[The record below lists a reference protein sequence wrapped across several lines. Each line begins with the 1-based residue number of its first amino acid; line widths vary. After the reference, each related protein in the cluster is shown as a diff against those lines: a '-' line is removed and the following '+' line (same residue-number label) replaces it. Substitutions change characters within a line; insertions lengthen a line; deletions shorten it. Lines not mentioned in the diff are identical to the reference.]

1 MYCKSNSTVARRY
14 NMKRIICILSLIIA
28 LYCVHSYGQWDNQGG
43 KADDTAY
50 GVSWDGS
57 KKAATQNALYDII
70 STFTTQMTLSNAFV
84 FKPAASTDGH
94 TFIIQA
100 YGTDGSNNPELKNVI
115 TCTNDTAATAN
126 NLPECSIDNV
136 DLSLPVLSVL
146 TIPQSDDPDVSA
158 TGQISLDTDGW
169 LRVYQGSAQKA
180 IPLTQPIV
188 LSAYKPQ
195 DMDDAQRDHY
205 WMYVNT
211 TGMSLV
217 ITKWTAKSTSD
228 DTTLTL
234 YEEDGDGQNDTTIA
248 AVEVA
253 TNGTGLYY
261 ATDSTFTPVT
271 IEDGHIIY
279 ADFDNTDAPAQ
290 FIIVIDG
297 HWLADVN

>member
-1 MYCKSNSTVARRY
+1 
-14 NMKRIICILSLIIA
+14 MKRIICILSLIIA
-28 LYCVHSYGQWDNQGG
+28 LYCVHSYGQWDNQGE

-70 STFTTQMTLSNAFV
+70 SASTTQMTLSNAFV

-100 YGTDGSNNPELKNVI
+100 YGTNGSNNPELKNVI